1 MKKKQHTI
9 SFKTALTLSDYRFY
23 LSNQIPGP
31 GQSQSLRRLTWFS
44 LLENQFEHLWHLSEL
59 SLYYQ
64 KERRAKNNSDT
75 GNWTRIAEAPNKLL
89 NSWKPWVLT
98 ITPYRMTQCCLQ
110 PKRLFV
116 PYVSSKKDRMERI
129 SPPKPNHRLLSNITS
144 TTCCSG
150 SKPLILSALLLVLT
164 FFRQIPSLLLHPVRE
179 RWLLCLWSRSTSLQQ
194 EVLYSC
200 NIGSNLVDQRWS
212 DPQPVVQ
219 YTHLSLEPVQIELVS
234 PS

>member
-1 MKKKQHTI
+1 M
-9 SFKTALTLSDYRFY
+9 
-23 LSNQIPGP
+23 
-31 GQSQSLRRLTWFS
+31 
-44 LLENQFEHLWHLSEL
+44 
-59 SLYYQ
+59 
-64 KERRAKNNSDT
+64 
-75 GNWTRIAEAPNKLL
+75 
-89 NSWKPWVLT
+89 LT

-129 SPPKPNHRLLSNITS
+129 SPPTPNHRLLSNITS

-200 NIGSNLVDQRWS
+200 NIGSILIDQRWS
-212 DPQPVVQ
+212 EPPTRCTIHTSVIGASSNRAC
-219 YTHLSLEPVQIELVS
+219 LSILKGKLFRVYCSLKINAKKSGQKPRS
-234 PS
+234 HD